1 MAAGSTTLK
10 RILGRSAFATSLQA
24 WVVARILTLAGTLAA
39 RVSADHLTGK
49 LTLSLHAGP
58 FGWMSWDG
66 GWYEAIARHGY
77 GALDHEA
84 LRFFPLFPMA
94 GKVLAWVLGGNTQ
107 LALLVLANA
116 GALAAGM
123 LLHQLV
129 MFESRDEARASRAV
143 WLMALFPA
151 AFVLVWGYAE
161 SLFLCAAI
169 GAFLAYRKGNWW
181 WAALAG
187 LAAGLL
193 RPVGCLLAA
202 PALIEVVR
210 GRGRRSARPDVD
222 QVAAVLS
229 PIAGLAAYLIW
240 VQIRFHD
247 WALPY
252 TVQEGLRGKTIN
264 PASRLV
270 DGIKQLGGPDG
281 LKQGLHTPF
290 ALIFVVLLIIVLWRW
305 PISYGVFAAAVLL
318 VALGS
323 ANINSLERYALDGFP
338 LVLGLVSI
346 TDDERVDRAVFACSS
361 AGLVALSTLAL
372 VGAYVP

>member
-1 MAAGSTTLK
+1 VPAGSTKLT
-10 RILGRSAFATSLQA
+10 RILGRGPLATAAQA
-24 WVVARILTLAGTLAA
+24 WVVARALTLAGTLLA
-39 RVSADHLTGK
+39 RVAADHLTGH
-49 LTLSLHAGP
+49 LTPTLRAGP

-84 LRFFPLFPMA
+84 LRFFPLFPML
-94 GKVLAWVLGGNTQ
+94 GKALAWVLGGNTQ

-116 GALAAGM
+116 GALGAGV
-123 LLHQLV
+123 LLHRLV
-129 MFESRDEARASRAV
+129 VFETGDGRRAARAV
-143 WLMALFPA
+143 WYLALFPA
-151 AFVLVWGYAE
+151 AFVLAWGYAE

-169 GAFLAYRKGNWW
+169 GAFLAYRQGRWW
-181 WAALAG
+181 WAAVAG

-193 RPVGCLLAA
+193 RPVGCLLVA

-210 GRGRRSARPDVD
+210 ARGRDRGLAPSD
-222 QVAAVLS
+222 QVAAVLA
-229 PIAGLAAYLIW
+229 PIAGLAAYLAW
-240 VQIRFHD
+240 VGVRFHD

-270 DGIKQLGGPDG
+270 DGLKQLGGPDG

-290 ALIFVVLLIIVLWRW
+290 ALIFVVLVVIVLWKW
-305 PISYGVFAAAVLL
+305 PVSYGVYAAAVLV

-338 LVLGLVSI
+338 LVLALVSI
-346 TDDERVDRAVFACSS
+346 TDDERVDRAVFSCSA
-361 AGLVALSTLAL
+361 AGLVALSSLAL